1 MPRPKPPEPLIGRQ
15 VRMSDRQWMI
25 LNQLGGAEWLRAL
38 LDKKAPMPKKYYE
51 VFNKSKEA
59 AVPRAP
65 KTFES
70 RTTDG
75 VVAIHKT

>member
-1 MPRPKPPEPLIGRQ
+1 
-15 VRMSDRQWMI
+15 MSDRHWII
-25 LNQLGGAEWLRAL
+25 LNQLGGAEWLRNL

-51 VFNKSKEA
+51 VFKTSQEA
-59 AVPRAP
+59 ATPRAAP

-75 VVAIHKT
+75 VVAVHKT